1 MQRYQKL
8 IPNCLV
14 LVRIHQPPENL
25 PLKVPKSSQKRSSLQ
40 NHPPSSA
47 TTPDLNPDHSQAAA
61 HNDTFVKLY
70 EYDIG
75 NYVENIRSLSDAE
88 KHDLRWIPPDLAS

>member
-1 MQRYQKL
+1 MPKVVPEQKT
-8 IPNCLV
+8 I
-14 LVRIHQPPENL
+14 IPPE
-25 PLKVPKSSQKRSSLQ
+25 S
-40 NHPPSSA
+40 PPSSA
-47 TTPDLNPDHSQAAA
+47 TTSDLNPDHSQTAA

-88 KHDLRWIPPDLAS
+88 KHDLINNVLDQMRTLSLKRQRNIRRI